1 MKYTDEKIRL
11 GTRGSKLA
19 VCQSM
24 WVADRFTRATGV
36 DVHLVT
42 VSTEGDE
49 SARPIEQLGS
59 TGVFVTAL
67 RHALLRGDI
76 DFVVHSYKDLPSQ
89 PEPEL
94 CIPAIPTREDPRD
107 ALVWPGGAPG
117 AATLENLP
125 ADTRVGTGSPRR
137 VAQLHAVRPDVPAIP
152 IRGNLDTRL
161 RKASDGTVDAV
172 ILAMAGLS
180 RLGRLDAF
188 TSPLP
193 ATVLLPA
200 PAQGALAL
208 ECRADDARTRELLST
223 LDDPATRAVVTAER
237 EFLRILDAG
246 CSKPVAALGQLA
258 PKGDRLRIDGMVA
271 DTAGTRIL
279 RGHLDGARGTAAE
292 LGRRLAEQLLDQGAR
307 ELLTDRTEGATHA
320 R

>member
-1 MKYTDEKIRL
+1 MKSADEKIRL

-24 WVADRFTRATGV
+24 WVADRLTRATGV

-49 SARPIEQLGS
+49 SGQPIEQLGS

-89 PEPEL
+89 PAPEL
-94 CIPAIPTREDPRD
+94 CVPAIPPREDPRD
-107 ALVWPGGAPG
+107 ALVWPGGQAGHVRVDTLPPG
-117 AATLENLP
+117 A
-125 ADTRVGTGSPRR
+125 RIGTGSPRR
-137 VAQLHAVRPDVPAIP
+137 ITQLRAIRPDVHAVP

-161 RKASDGTVDAV
+161 RKSADGTVDAV

-180 RLGRLDAF
+180 RLGRLDEY
-188 TSPLP
+188 TSALS
-193 ATVLLPA
+193 AEALLPA

-208 ECRADDARTRELLST
+208 ECRADDARICALLSE
-223 LDDPATRAVVTAER
+223 LDDPAARCTVTAER
-237 EFLRILDAG
+237 AFLRVLDAG
-246 CSKPVAALGQLA
+246 CSKPVAALAQIEA
-258 PKGDRLRIDGMVA
+258 PGHRIRIDGMVA
-271 DTAGTRIL
+271 SA
-279 RGHLDGARGTAAE
+279 DGARVLRGRLVGDRSAAE
-292 LGRRLAEQLLDQGAR
+292 DLGRRLAERLLGQGAR
-307 ELLTDRTEGATHA
+307 ELLNDNFEGASHA